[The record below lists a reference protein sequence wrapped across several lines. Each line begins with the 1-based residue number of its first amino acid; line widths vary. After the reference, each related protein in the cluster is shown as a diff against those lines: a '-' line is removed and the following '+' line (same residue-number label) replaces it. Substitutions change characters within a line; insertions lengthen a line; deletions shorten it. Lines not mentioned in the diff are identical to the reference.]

1 MQRTTHTRDTPKVLS
16 WPAPC
21 DGPDPKLMF
30 QFKGRVG
37 YIPSSFISGQVRLP
51 PGGTACPC
59 MQLHTRVCVEF
70 VRACV
75 YMTRECCVVDDCTCV
90 CVWRHTAGRLGRITR
105 IQTEEEI
112 AGREDALHVLAD
124 DIIVIPKIPPAEVS
138 VTLRALSLS
147 LSRSCLALRRTTR
160 TGGWARSSTPKTT
173 PSSLATKV
181 GLSSPLSSQTLVR
194 ARMAVLN
201 RCATSCRP
209 TRSAAIQCGEDPH
222 HPPTHDRRAR
232 ASVVLILVVSD
243 DSGKQLGDHHQPA
256 IATGSQA
263 DTTFLPRA
271 LSLRFSVLRL
281 CR

>member
-1 MQRTTHTRDTPKVLS
+1 VADD
-16 WPAPC
+16 C
-21 DGPDPKLMF
+21 
-30 QFKGRVG
+30 
-37 YIPSSFISGQVRLP
+37 
-51 PGGTACPC
+51 AC
-59 MQLHTRVCVEF
+59 
-70 VRACV
+70 ACV
-75 YMTRECCVVDDCTCV
+75 ASHGRATGSDHAKPNRGGDCRQGGRSPCTGRRHYRHPQDPASRGECY
-90 CVWRHTAGRLGRITR
+90 
-105 IQTEEEI
+105 
-112 AGREDALHVLAD
+112 
-124 DIIVIPKIPPAEVS
+124 
-138 VTLRALSLS
+138 TLRSLS

-232 ASVVLILVVSD
+232 ASVVLIFVVSD
-243 DSGKQLGDHHQPA
+243 DNGKQLGDHHQPA

-271 LSLRFSVLRL
+271 LSLRLSVLRL